1 MLTLEQKSTNSP
13 KDDQAVKVAKH
24 RINKGGYLYKNIEE
38 RYLKT
43 VEEKEK
49 EKIERILE
57 ERHKLMQNPTISV
70 LELKHHWTHYKQQL
84 LAKKHES
91 EQKRLEDVKKN
102 KEVSEWLQLNIKKTR
117 FHQIV
122 ETECSPE

>member
-1 MLTLEQKSTNSP
+1 MLTLEQKSTHSP

-70 LELKHHWTHYKQQL
+70 QELKNHWTDYKQQL

-102 KEVSEWLQLNIKKTR
+102 KEVYEWLQ
-117 FHQIV
+117 
-122 ETECSPE
+122 

>member
-1 MLTLEQKSTNSP
+1 MLTLEQKSTHSP

-70 LELKHHWTHYKQQL
+70 QELKHHWTDYKQQL